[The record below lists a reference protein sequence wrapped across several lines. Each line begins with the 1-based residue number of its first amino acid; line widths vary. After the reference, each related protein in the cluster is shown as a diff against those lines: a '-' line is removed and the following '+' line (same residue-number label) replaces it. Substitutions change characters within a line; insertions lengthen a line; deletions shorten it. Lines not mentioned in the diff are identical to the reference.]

1 MLVEYAVPELDPELE
16 PMCGQLELDCCR
28 CCCVFGV
35 LVDGATFG
43 VVVEGVV
50 LPVTADQATPAP
62 IVSPAMTT
70 SITTSLSRAM
80 AASFP

>member
-1 MLVEYAVPELDPELE
+1 MLGEYAVFEPDLELE
-16 PMCGQLELDCCR
+16 RMCGQLESDCCR

-62 IVSPAMTT
+62 IESPATT
-70 SITTSLSRAM
+70 STTTSLSRTM

>member
-1 MLVEYAVPELDPELE
+1 MLGEYAVFEPDPELE
-16 PMCGQLELDCCR
+16 RMCGQLEWDCCR

-62 IVSPAMTT
+62 IVSAATTT
-70 SITTSLSRAM
+70 STTTSLSRTM
-80 AASFP
+80 AVSFP

>member
-1 MLVEYAVPELDPELE
+1 MLVEYAVLEVDPALE
-16 PMCGQLELDCCR
+16 PICGQLEWECR
-28 CCCVFGV
+28 RWCCVFGV
-35 LVDGATFG
+35 LVAGADFG
-43 VVVEGVV
+43 VVVEGVL

-70 SITTSLSRAM
+70 SITTSLIRTM